1 MVGIYKHKMATS
13 YFEKPAFSPQADV
26 TTVRPSSTAILA
38 IDSKDRF
45 GSNGWPGFRASQQW
59 DPTYGA
65 TGGPV
70 VVGAN
75 ASPYDFTIT
84 SNAAIMNGYFTR
96 LGITEVSFDW
106 GVPNINVKTNRIYV
120 EWSNYSTT
128 GRGVRQIL
136 LNDGASIFMTPTEIA
151 ASIQT
156 QVRAAYTDLSQFIM
170 TYGNSNANS
179 SGTPQFEYTTNVSN
193 VGVCF
198 QPLQYDDNSFN
209 AFQYYPYPKQTKQL
223 FDLLGFTDNNK
234 TIIPP
239 TILTTDQIQIQY
251 GTFTYCQA
259 TKYVDIVCSQLV
271 YNQALKD
278 TMTTVNNRD
287 ILCRLYLNDANGFT
301 ANTLKCY
308 DSNFCPPGCR
318 PSTIYRQFQTPKM
331 INWNSAG
338 KAYQPV
344 PGVLRFQVFDDA
356 GAILTEMC
364 GEFLNAAGT
373 NNLKNTNVNFL
384 DWSTT
389 MLVSEN

>member
-1 MVGIYKHKMATS
+1 MATS

-26 TTVRPSSTAILA
+26 TTIRPSSTAILA

-59 DPTYGA
+59 DPTYGES
-65 TGGPV
+65 GGPIV
-70 VVGAN
+70 TGAN

-120 EWSNYSTT
+120 GWSNYTT
-128 GRGVRQIL
+128 TASGIQEIL
-136 LNDGASIFMTPTEIA
+136 LNYGEGIFMTPAEIA
-151 ASIQT
+151 ASLKAEIRASQT
-156 QVRAAYTDLSQFIM
+156 NLSSFTM
-170 TYGNSNANS
+170 TYGVSNQNS
-179 SGTPQFEYTTNVSN
+179 SGLPQFGYSSGTSN
-193 VGVCF
+193 VGVYF
-198 QPLQYDDNSFN
+198 LPLDYDNTQFN

-234 TIIPP
+234 TLIPP
-239 TILTTDQIQIQY
+239 ATLPSDLAQIQY
-251 GTFTYCQA
+251 GTFTFCQA

-287 ILCRLYLNDANGFT
+287 ILCRLYLGDANGFD
-301 ANTLKCY
+301 AKALKCY
-308 DSNFCPPGCR
+308 DINFCPPGCR
-318 PSTIYRQFQTPKM
+318 PTTIYRQFSTPKM

-364 GEFLNAAGT
+364 GEFLDAAGT

-389 MLVSEN
+389 LLVSEN

>member
-1 MVGIYKHKMATS
+1 MATS
-13 YFEKPAFSPQADV
+13 YFEKPAFSPQDGV
-26 TTVRPSSTAILA
+26 FTQRPSSTAILA

-45 GSNGWPGFRASQQW
+45 GARGWPGFRASQVW

-65 TGGPV
+65 SGGPV
-70 VVGAN
+70 VVGEN

-106 GVPNINVKTNRIYV
+106 GVPNINVKTNRIYCS
-120 EWSNYSTT
+120 WSNYTT
-128 GRGVRQIL
+128 TASGIEEIL
-136 LNDGASIFMTPTEIA
+136 LNNGEAIFMTPSEIA
-151 ASIQT
+151 ASL
-156 QVRAAYTDLSQFIM
+156 QVQIRASDANLASFIM

-179 SGTPQFEYTTNVSN
+179 SGTPQFGYSTNVSN
-193 VGVCF
+193 VGVSF
-198 QPLQYDDNSFN
+198 IPLVYDDTQFDD
-209 AFQYYPYPKQTKQL
+209 FQYYPYPKQTKQL

-234 TIIPP
+234 QKIPP
-239 TILTTDQIQIQY
+239 SVLSAGQVQYQY

-287 ILCRLYLNDANGFT
+287 ILCRLYLTDANGFT
-301 ANTLKCY
+301 SNTLKCF
-308 DSNFCPPGCR
+308 DANFCPPGCR
-318 PSTIYRQFQTPKM
+318 PSTIYRQFSTPKM

-373 NNLKNTNVNFL
+373 NNLKDTNVNFL

-389 MLVSEN
+389 LLVSEN

>member
-1 MVGIYKHKMATS
+1 MATS

-26 TTVRPSSTAILA
+26 TTIRPSSTAILA

-45 GSNGWPGFRASQQW
+45 GKAGWPGFRASQVW
-59 DPTYGA
+59 DPSYGA

-70 VVGAN
+70 VVGEN

-106 GVPNINVKTNRIYV
+106 GVPNINAKTNRIYLS
-120 EWSNYSTT
+120 WSNYTT
-128 GRGVRQIL
+128 TARGTEEIL
-136 LNDGASIFMTPTEIA
+136 LNAGASIFMTPFEVA
-151 ASIQT
+151 AAMQA
-156 QVRAAYTDLSQFIM
+156 QVRASDTNLSGFIM
-170 TYGNSNANS
+170 EYGDPDYGF
-179 SGTPQFEYTTNVSN
+179 SGNPRFSYTTNASN
-193 VGVCF
+193 VGISF
-198 QPLQYDDNSFN
+198 IPLVYNDTQFDD
-209 AFQYYPYPKQTKQL
+209 FQYYPYPVQTKQL
-223 FDLLGFTDNNK
+223 FDLLGFTANNR
-234 TIIPP
+234 TMIPQS
-239 TILTTDQIQIQY
+239 ILPGGFVQTQY
-251 GTFTYCQA
+251 GTYTYCQA
-259 TKYVDIVCSQLV
+259 TKYVDIFCSQLV

-287 ILCRLYLNDANGFT
+287 ILCRLYLGDANGF
-301 ANTLKCY
+301 ASNTKKCF
-308 DSNFCPPGCR
+308 DADFCPPGCR
-318 PSTIYRQFQTPKM
+318 ASTIYRQFSTPKM

-364 GEFLNAAGT
+364 SEFLNAAGT
-373 NNLKNTNVNFL
+373 NNLKNTSLNFL

-389 MLVSEN
+389 LLVSEN

>member
-1 MVGIYKHKMATS
+1 MATS

-45 GSNGWPGFRASQQW
+45 GSNGWPGFRASQVW

-65 TGGPV
+65 TGGSV
-70 VVGAN
+70 VVGPN

-106 GVPNINVKTNRIYV
+106 GVPNINVKTNRIYLM
-120 EWSNYSTT
+120 WSNYTT
-128 GRGVRQIL
+128 TASGTQDIL
-136 LNDGASIFMTPTEIA
+136 LNGGSSIFMTPSEIA
-151 ASIQT
+151 AAMQV
-156 QVRAAYTDLSQFIM
+156 QVRASNTNLSGFIM
-170 TYGNSNANS
+170 EYGDPDYGS
-179 SGTPQFEYTTNVSN
+179 SGTPRFGYTTNTSN
-193 VGVCF
+193 VAIKF
-198 QPLQYDDNSFN
+198 LPLEYDDTHFN

-223 FDLLGFTDNNK
+223 FDVLGFTDANK
-234 TIIPP
+234 QFIPP
-239 TILTTDQIQIQY
+239 SAIGSGQIQTQY

-259 TKYVDIVCSQLV
+259 TKYVDIFCSQLV

-287 ILCRLYLNDANGFT
+287 ILCRLYLGDANGFS
-301 ANTLKCY
+301 ANTLKSY

-331 INWNSAG
+331 ISWNSAG

-344 PGVLRFQVFDDA
+344 PGSLRFQVFDDA
-356 GAILTEMC
+356 GAPLTEMC

-373 NNLKNTNVNFL
+373 GNLSNTNVNFL

-389 MLVSEN
+389 LLVSEN